1 MKANKLSVNIT
12 KTNYVIFKSRNKK
25 FYTDIP
31 LKFDGNLIS
40 QKKTVKFLGVCIDE
54 NLRWKSHINHVYK
67 KISKSIGIIFRSRF
81 YLCNKTK
88 ISLYYTS
95 IYPYLIYCNTVL
107 SSTYKTNLNRIFL
120 LQKRIVRIL
129 TNSEFRAHTAPL
141 FRELKLL
148 DIYNLNPFYIAKFM
162 FSYHNHLLP
171 PSFQNLFVA
180 SHQIHSY
187 NTRNASSYRPH
198 ACKSNVKQV
207 TGLYIG
213 FGILCPITLK
223 IHSLTIAS
231 GIEC

>member
-1 MKANKLSVNIT
+1 MSFSNRGI
-12 KTNYVIFKSRNKK
+12 KS
-25 FYTDIP
+25 FILIYT

-40 QKKTVKFLGVCIDE
+40 QKKTVKFLGVCTDE
-54 NLRWKSHINHVYK
+54 NLRWKSHISHVCK

-81 YLCNKTK
+81 YLSNKTK
-88 ISLYYTS
+88 ISLYYTL
-95 IYPYLIYCNTVL
+95 IYPYLTYCNTVL

-213 FGILCPITLK
+213 PK
-223 IHSLTIAS
+223 VWNSLPDYIKNTQS
-231 GIEC
+231 YNCFRNRMLSCLLQ